1 MRPSPNLGGSDPFGD
16 NGFRTDWTTAVLKG
30 VVLPL
35 PLFLWG
41 VWNLL
46 TWSVHWSSRGISF
59 VSYDT
64 SVILGVVCVKW
75 GIGGALFT
83 WHFLANSP
91 RFDDWVSILLT
102 CSCGAAILGLAATVL
117 GALI

>member
-1 MRPSPNLGGSDPFGD
+1 MRRPRNLGSSDSFGD

-30 VVLPL
+30 VLLPL

-46 TWSVHWSSRGISF
+46 TWSVHWTSRGITF

-64 SVILGVVCVKW
+64 SVVLGVVCVKW
-75 GIGGALFT
+75 GVAGALVT
-83 WHFLANSP
+83 WYLLANSP
-91 RFDDWVSILLT
+91 RFDDWIHKLLAGF
-102 CSCGAAILGLAATVL
+102 CGAAILGLVATVV